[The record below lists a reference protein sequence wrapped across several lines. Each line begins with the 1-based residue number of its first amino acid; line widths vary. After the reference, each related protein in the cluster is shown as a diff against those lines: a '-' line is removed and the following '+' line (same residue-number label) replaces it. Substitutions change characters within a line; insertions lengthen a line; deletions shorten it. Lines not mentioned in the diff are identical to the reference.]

1 MFRRWIYTLP
11 LRLRSMFRR
20 SNVERELDDELRFH
34 LEARIQHEIAAG
46 RTPEEARY
54 AALRAMEGIEQRK
67 EECREQ
73 RAAAS
78 AALRRAR
85 PAGDA
90 VRRDAVGLIHVY
102 GNGTGSGRGC
112 GGRESHSG
120 LARRADRSGYGAAA
134 GVSLE

>member
-1 MFRRWIYTLP
+1 
-11 LRLRSMFRR
+11 MFRR

-73 RAAAS
+73 R
-78 AALRRAR
+78 
-85 PAGDA
+85 
-90 VRRDAVGLIHVY
+90 
-102 GNGTGSGRGC
+102 
-112 GGRESHSG
+112 GRESHSG